1 MYAIDNNS
9 NSLNIYTASIK
20 NLIHVFH
27 RILNDSLN
35 LTFFLVVI
43 AYFRHLFDLQKEE
56 ALPSLPVPDLETTLQ
71 KYLAQ
76 VEVITPN
83 HLERTRSLVKAFLSG
98 PGPKLQ
104 QRLLERRQKTTNWV
118 SNYIFLYK

>member
-1 MYAIDNNS
+1 MFYITLNIMKE
-9 NSLNIYTASIK
+9 SLNSIS
-20 NLIHVFH
+20 F
-27 RILNDSLN
+27 
-35 LTFFLVVI
+35 LTII
-43 AYFRHLFDLQKEE
+43 AYFRHSFDLQKEE

-76 VEVITPN
+76 IEVVAPN
-83 HLERTRSLVKAFLSG
+83 HLERTRSLVRAFLSG

-118 SNYIFLYK
+118 SKHVLYK